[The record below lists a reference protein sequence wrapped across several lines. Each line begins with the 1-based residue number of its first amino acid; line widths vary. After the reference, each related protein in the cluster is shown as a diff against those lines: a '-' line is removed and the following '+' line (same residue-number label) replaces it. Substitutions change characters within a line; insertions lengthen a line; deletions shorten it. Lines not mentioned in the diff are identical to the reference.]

1 MTSRPSRAIAP
12 LTTLAAL
19 LAAAASATAQEP
31 SPAAARLK
39 ADVTY
44 LADDAREG
52 RAPGTP
58 GIEAAAGYIADAF
71 KAAGLKPAAGADGY
85 FQPFAIRGEPRL
97 VGEPSL
103 ALAGPE
109 GKRLEARP
117 KVDFT
122 PLVIGGAGTPEAL
135 PVVFAGYGITAK
147 GGSDGLDYDDYDGL
161 DVTGKAV
168 LVLRHAP
175 RQEEPDTPFH
185 GQKGL
190 NFASFRHKARNAAGH
205 GAKAVLMV
213 NDKAGLKGKPDEL
226 VPFEA
231 AGPPGARIPFLM
243 VTRDFAERLLAASGL
258 PGLDELEAAQVADK
272 TPPKGRPLEG
282 WTLAA
287 RVEIERASIAAKNVV
302 GVLEGS
308 GPHADETVVVGA
320 HYDHLGHGGPG
331 SLAFGSREIHN
342 GADDNASGTALVMEL
357 ARRLG
362 HRADPPPRRVVFM
375 AFSGEEMGLLGSA
388 HYVAKPLYPLRDTVM
403 MLNFDMVGRLGEKGE
418 LSVYG
423 TTSAPG
429 LDPLVDALGRDEGLT
444 IRKSGGA
451 LLGDRFSLASD
462 HASFL
467 LRRIPY
473 LFFFTGVHR
482 DYHRPS
488 DDVEAINFP
497 GMARVAD
504 LGELVILDVVRRPSR
519 PEFLAAPAPPPR
531 RRRSRLEGPG
541 PGPRRFTEYRLF
553 RLDSRLQRQ
562 RTGRRRQALRRP
574 RGGPGREGRGPGGGR
589 RRQVRRRADRD
600 PGGLHRGHRPPQ
612 ARRGGRG
619 GREARRQGRAPQGH
633 PRLTRRGRQVSRP
646 GAPCQENRPTY
657 TRREW
662 GCLPSPAPPGSGP
675 G

>member
-1 MTSRPSRAIAP
+1 MLDAGIRRADNRTTPPARGRIAARGPARMTSRPSRAIAP
-12 LTTLAAL
+12 LTTFAVI
-19 LAAAASATAQEP
+19 AAAALASAQEP

-39 ADVTY
+39 ADVAY

-71 KAAGLKPAAGADGY
+71 KAAGLKPAAGSDDY
-85 FQPFAIRGEPRL
+85 FQPFAIRGEPQLR
-97 VGEPSL
+97 GEPSL
-103 ALAGPE
+103 ALAGPD

-122 PLVIGGAGTPEAL
+122 PLVVGGAGSPEAL
-135 PVVFAGYGITAK
+135 PLAFAGYGITAK
-147 GGSDGLDYDDYDGL
+147 GGPDGLDYDDYDGL
-161 DVTGKAV
+161 DVAGKAV
-168 LVLRHAP
+168 LIFRHAP

-185 GQKGL
+185 GPKGL
-190 NFASFRHKARNAAGH
+190 NFAAFRHKARNAAGH
-205 GAKAVLMV
+205 GAKAVLLV
-213 NDKAGLKGKPDEL
+213 NDLAGLKGKPDEL
-226 VPFEA
+226 LPFEA
-231 AGPPGARIPFLM
+231 AGPPGSRIPFLM
-243 VTRDFAERLLAASGL
+243 ATRDFAERLLAASGL
-258 PGLDELEAAQVADK
+258 PGLEELETAQLAGK
-272 TPPKGRPLEG
+272 APPRGRPLEG

-287 RVEIERASIAAKNVV
+287 KVEIERASIASKNVV

-308 GPHADETVVVGA
+308 GPRAAETVVVGA
-320 HYDHLGHGGPG
+320 HYDHLGRGGPG

-362 HRADPPPRRVVFM
+362 RRADPPPRRVVFV

-388 HYVAKPLYPLRDTVM
+388 HYVARPPYPLRDTVM
-403 MLNFDMVGRLGEKGE
+403 MLNYDMVGRLGEKGE

-429 LDPLVDALGRDEGLT
+429 LDPLVDALGRDEGLI
-444 IRKSGGA
+444 IRKSAGA

-504 LGELVILDVVRRPSR
+504 LGELVILDVVRRPAR
-519 PEFLAAPAPPPR
+519 PEFLAAPTPPPHGGGDHATKDQGQDPALGGSPTAAYFGSIPDYSDSDPAGGVKLSGVR
-531 RRRSRLEGPG
+531 DGGPAANAGVRGGDVVVKFAGEAIDTLED
-541 PGPRRFTEYRLF
+541 FTE
-553 RLDSRLQRQ
+553 
-562 RTGRRRQALRRP
+562 AI
-574 RGGPGREGRGPGGGR
+574 
-589 RRQVRRRADRD
+589 
-600 PGGLHRGHRPPQ
+600 
-612 ARRGGRG
+612 ARRKPGDAVEVVVKRDGKDLPLKVTLGSRG
-619 GREARRQGRAPQGH
+619 EAAK
-633 PRLTRRGRQVSRP
+633 
-646 GAPCQENRPTY
+646 
-657 TRREW
+657 
-662 GCLPSPAPPGSGP
+662 
-675 G
+675 